1 MAGNL
6 VRERLLFN
14 FSIVGY
20 RKWGKGRDAASGL
33 EVAFEKG
40 ERELRVKVGEPGRG
54 SRELD
59 FEVFA

>member
-1 MAGNL
+1 MARNL

-33 EVAFEKG
+33 EVSFEG
-40 ERELRVKVGEPGRG
+40 ERELRVKVREPGGG

-59 FEVFA
+59 FEVFS